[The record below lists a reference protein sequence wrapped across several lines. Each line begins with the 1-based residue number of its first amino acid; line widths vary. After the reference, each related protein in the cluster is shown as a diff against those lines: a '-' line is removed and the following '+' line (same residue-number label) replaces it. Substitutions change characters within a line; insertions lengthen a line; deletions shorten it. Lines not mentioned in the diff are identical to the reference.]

1 MQLHECVCFLVSL
14 KYPYLYIVDILQK
27 DWFTPQFISGIPEF
41 NFSCISFLLILPI
54 FEKKDIVS
62 IFNGVIQLRICNWK
76 YHNRHQLILGISFNK
91 YYKMCR
97 QHFSCRQKSIFF
109 DYVMEKIDS
118 TEKWRLHYYLIKLN
132 WITFWFGIKAGKV

>member
-1 MQLHECVCFLVSL
+1 MNVFVFLYHWSTL
-14 KYPYLYIVDILQK
+14 IC
-27 DWFTPQFISGIPEF
+27 T
-41 NFSCISFLLILPI
+41 LLIFYKKIDLLRSLYQEFPNSI
-54 FEKKDIVS
+54 SHALAFYLFCLYLKKKDIVS

-76 YHNRHQLILGISFNK
+76 CHNRHQLILGISFNK

-109 DYVMEKIDS
+109 DYVMEKIDL
-118 TEKWRLHYYLIKLN
+118 TEKWWLHYYLIKLN